1 MSLSR
6 AAAGPEAGAGLV
18 VDTYT
23 YFFPILKN
31 QKNILST
38 SMGSSTG
45 DSHELLVNLVDLADV
60 KK

>member
-23 YFFPILKN
+23 HFFPILKN
-31 QKNILST
+31 QKNI
-38 SMGSSTG
+38 SSTG
-45 DSHELLVNLVDLADV
+45 DSHELLMNLVDLADV
-60 KK
+60 KKITN